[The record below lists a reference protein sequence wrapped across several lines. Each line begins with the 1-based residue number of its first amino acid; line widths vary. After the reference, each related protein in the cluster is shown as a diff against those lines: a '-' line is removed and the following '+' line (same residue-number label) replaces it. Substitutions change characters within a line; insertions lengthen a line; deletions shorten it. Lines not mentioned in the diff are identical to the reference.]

1 MLKVKDFFQDFR
13 NLLIINILDIR
24 TTWIFQMIFGLFTP
38 LGLMFFLKFYV
49 DLDNAQYV
57 TKILS
62 GNIIISMT
70 MPILLLLSSRIA
82 ILKKDGSIDYYR
94 TLPISMH
101 AFVISLLVSLLI
113 AYTPSI
119 VFVFIL
125 GKLFLG
131 VTITGVTTILSII
144 LTIMLAVI
152 SLIGIAS
159 FIGWKAKEPQHANAI
174 GNILFT
180 IMIALSPVIIP
191 DDRIPMILAKTSY
204 LFPVTY
210 SSKLLG
216 LILNN
221 NFNMMFYRYIIILL
235 GFAIVSCYI
244 LKRVWD

>member
-1 MLKVKDFFQDFR
+1 MYRIKKFLLDFY
-13 NLLIINILDIR
+13 NLLMMNILDIR

-49 DLDNAQYV
+49 DLDNVQYV
-57 TKILS
+57 IKILS

-94 TLPISMH
+94 TLPISMN

-113 AYTPSI
+113 AYAPSI

-131 VTITGVTTILSII
+131 INITGGLSIVAII
-144 LTIMLAVI
+144 LTIMLAII
-152 SLIGIAS
+152 SLIGIATL
-159 FIGWKAKEPQHANAI
+159 IGWKAKEPQHANAI

-180 IMIALSPVIIP
+180 AMIALSPVLIP
-191 DDRIPMILAKTSY
+191 DDKIPSILQKTSY

-216 LILNN
+216 LIFNN
-221 NFNMMFYRYIIILL
+221 NFNSLFISYLMVLNGY
-235 GFAIVSCYI
+235 AIVSLFI
-244 LKRVWD
+244 MKKVWD